1 MPAPKKY
8 IDMKLSSLH
17 SHVLFMFNQLKEKY
31 CTFGLDNLYISAR
44 FVQEAFFSK
53 SAVMVHGV
61 ASKSGRGLPR
71 YVIQEEIKNAKE
83 AEKVRGTTKAEEKM
97 LLSHYEFWSQI
108 ALAWLTGTKE
118 TTGNQTSESTKKCK
132 VLDDSSL
139 STCQP
144 LVLALPSH

>member
-1 MPAPKKY
+1 
-8 IDMKLSSLH
+8 
-17 SHVLFMFNQLKEKY
+17 
-31 CTFGLDNLYISAR
+31 
-44 FVQEAFFSK
+44 
-53 SAVMVHGV
+53 MVHGV
-61 ASKSGRGLPR
+61 AYKSGHGLPK